1 MADTTTPF
9 QTPAEMQNP
18 AVEASNQPN
27 TISEDTQPRDSPMDA
42 GTTRCVYCDRPN
54 NLPETLE
61 CESLRKTALLERYER
76 VMVGKNE
83 VIENL
88 RSLAHSLEHK
98 WSQEERQRRDLHA
111 TYEQQ
116 RARSI
121 YLSRCLFREHES
133 KLSLR
138 DQMTE
143 AEQSTAALTEELHRK
158 TEELDSKTVVI
169 QKLKEQMHNARAI
182 LHEITP
188 SMRNARSGAPSQGQE
203 DCAGQGPSQHPDDH
217 EEPPA
222 HSSQATQ
229 TPHDIPSAASE
240 QPIQCT
246 PKPSAS
252 NDTANH
258 PAYDSALTVLFSSI
272 LTWVWYL
279 LLLLP
284 AATRDADIHKEQ
296 HHPKPSGP
304 ESKARGE
311 IRTTYQRKAVTKAQV
326 KSCMLSDAAAEQ
338 SIKSAVFLALRKM
351 QQQEE
356 QQWFGKGVQ
365 PMTRASADEEVSTHE
380 NAEAYL

>member
-1 MADTTTPF
+1 MADSTTTIETLP
-9 QTPAEMQNP
+9 EMQNQTF
-18 AVEASNQPN
+18 AEASDANITP
-27 TISEDTQPRDSPMDA
+27 EDTQPRNSPRESD
-42 GTTRCVYCDRPN
+42 TTRCVYCDRPN

-61 CESLRKTALLERYER
+61 CELLRKTALLEKYER

-143 AEQSTAALTEELHRK
+143 AEQSTAALKEELHRK

-182 LHEITP
+182 LHEITS
-188 SMRNARSGAPSQGQE
+188 SMRNARSGTPSQGQKNRVGE
-203 DCAGQGPSQHPDDH
+203 GPSQQPDGH

-222 HSSQATQ
+222 YSSQATQ
-229 TPHDIPSAASE
+229 TPHDIPSVASE

-246 PKPSAS
+246 PKSSAS
-252 NDTANH
+252 NDIANNS
-258 PAYDSALTVLFSSI
+258 ANDSALPILILSI
-272 LTWVWYL
+272 INWVWY
-279 LLLLP
+279 LLP
-284 AATRDADIHKEQ
+284 AATRDTDIHRAQ
-296 HHPKPSGP
+296 HHPKPSNP
-304 ESKARGE
+304 ESKVRGE
-311 IRTTYQRKAVTKAQV
+311 RRTTYQRKAVTKAQL
-326 KSCMLSDAAAEQ
+326 KARMLSDAAAEQ
-338 SIKSAVFLALRKM
+338 SIKSAAFLALRKM
-351 QQQEE
+351 KQQEE

-365 PMTRASADEEVSTHE
+365 PMTRRGADEEASTHE
-380 NAEAYL
+380 DAEAYS